1 MKRFILPVLLFD
13 VYICFFTT
21 SMKGLLSFA
30 LLLLFISGFGQGLSR
45 RPKLGLTLS
54 GGAAKGLAHIGIL
67 KAIDSAGLKIDYI
80 TGTSMG
86 GIIGA
91 LYAAGYSGS
100 QIEQLARKVD
110 WDILLSNQS
119 TLRALLMAEKE
130 EYSRYAV
137 ELPWVNNGFKLPTGV
152 LQAEELWL
160 KLSELFFPVYNIKD
174 FDKLSIPFKCIGTDI
189 ATGEAVVMDNGEIV
203 TAIRSSMAIPSLF
216 TSVEYEGRK
225 LVDGGIVRNFPVS
238 DVKEMGA
245 DIVIGSQVATG
256 LLPKEK
262 LVNAFQIL
270 LQIAFLKEAEE
281 NKKGVEM
288 CDIYIA
294 MPMEN
299 YNAGS
304 FNRSIEILELG
315 LAEGRKIY
323 PWLKALADSLKQLY
337 GPPAD
342 IYNRL
347 PVVDSIKISAFEIN
361 GLENTTPDFF
371 THMMGFNTNRYYTAA
386 RLTNMIRKVFGTRYY
401 NRIVYSLKPA
411 EDGTSKIVFD
421 VTENPLSFAKL
432 GIHYNTFSGIGVLVN
447 LTSRNFFL
455 PHSRS
460 MVTVNVGDNI
470 RLRGEHLQYL
480 GRGKNIAMILGSQYD
495 RLDFT
500 TYDNFRKDGLYS
512 MQIFKAAANMQ
523 YSGNRKFTVGLGTR
537 YEWIKYKPSIQ
548 SILEVSGKNE
558 FVTSYTYAAVN
569 TLDKSIYP
577 NRGWKVDAELGWV
590 YNQSPDVTYFSNGEP
605 IDNLDSLGISYN
617 NFTRLTFNA
626 EMYLPLQRRSTLFS
640 MIQSGVNFDYKQNIV
655 NDFTVGGMTRLFRNQ
670 VLFAGLEEGSI
681 TTPSVAAIQLG
692 YRYEIFNNGYL
703 LARSNALVNN
713 FISTGNLLQKPN
725 FLSGHAIS
733 FGYNFALGP
742 LEVSAMYSDQSK
754 KIHSYINL
762 GISF

>member
-1 MKRFILPVLLFD
+1 MKVLFSCL
-13 VYICFFTT
+13 YFFL
-21 SMKGLLSFA
+21 LLS
-30 LLLLFISGFGQGLSR
+30 GMGQTDLSR
-45 RPKLGLTLS
+45 RPKIGLTLS

-67 KAIDSAGLKIDYI
+67 KAIDSAGLKVDLL

-86 GIIGA
+86 SIIGA
-91 LYAAGYSGS
+91 LYAAGYSGN

-160 KLSELFFPVYNIKD
+160 KLSELFFPVHNIKNFND
-174 FDKLSIPFKCIGTDI
+174 FSIPFKCIGTDI
-189 ATGEAVVMDNGEIV
+189 ATGEAVVMDKGEIV

-216 TSVEYEGRK
+216 TAVEYDGRR

-238 DVKEMGA
+238 DVKAMGA

-281 NKKGVEM
+281 NRKGIEL

-304 FNRSIEILELG
+304 FNRSKEILEFG
-315 LAEGRKIY
+315 LEEGRKIY
-323 PWLKALADSLKQLY
+323 PRLKMLADSLNKIY
-337 GPPAD
+337 GPPL
-342 IYNRL
+342 IIPNRL
-347 PVVDSIKISAFEIN
+347 PVVDSIKISSFEIH
-361 GLENTTPDFF
+361 GLKNTTTDFF
-371 THMMGFNTNRYYTAA
+371 THMMGFETNRFYTAV
-386 RLTNMIRKVFGTRYY
+386 RLTNMVRKVFGTRYY
-401 NRIVYSLKPA
+401 NRIVYGLQPVG
-411 EDGTSKIVFD
+411 DGTSKIVFD
-421 VTENPLSFAKL
+421 VTENPLSFSKL
-432 GIHYNTFSGIGVLVN
+432 GIHYNTFTGIGILVN
-447 LTSRNFFL
+447 LTTRNFFL

-460 MVTVNVGDNI
+460 MVTLNVGDNF
-470 RLRGEHLQYL
+470 RARGEHLQYL
-480 GRGKNIAMILGSQYD
+480 GRGKNIAMVLGSQYD

-500 TYDNFRKDGLYS
+500 TYNNFKKDGLYS
-512 MQIFKAAANMQ
+512 MQFFKAAANMQ
-523 YSGNRKFTVGLGTR
+523 YSGNRQFTVGIGTR
-537 YEWIKYKPSIQ
+537 YEWLKYKPSIQ
-548 SILEVSGKNE
+548 SVLEISGKNE

-569 TLDKSIYP
+569 TLDKNIYP
-577 NRGWKVDAELGWV
+577 NRGMKVDAELGWL
-590 YNQSPDVTYFSNGEP
+590 YNQSPGVIFFSNGEP
-605 IDNLDSLGISYN
+605 ITNLDSLGISYN
-617 NFTRLTFNA
+617 NFTRATLNA
-626 EMYLPLQRRSTLFS
+626 EIYVPMHSRSTLFS
-640 MIQSGVNFDYKQNIV
+640 LIQAGINFDYKQNIQ
-655 NDFTVGGMTRLFRNQ
+655 NDFIVGGMSRLFRNQ
-670 VLFAGLEEGSI
+670 ILFAGFEEGSV
-681 TTPSVAAIQLG
+681 TTPSIASLQLG
-692 YRYEIFNNGYL
+692 FRYELFNNGFL
-703 LARSNALVNN
+703 LFRTNALVNN
-713 FISTGNLLQKPN
+713 FISTSNLLGKPN
-725 FLSGHAIS
+725 FLSGHAVS

-742 LEVSAMYSDQSK
+742 LEVSAMYSDQTG